1 MRRTVNLSLPE
12 FGFVVA
18 TRAALGAG
26 IGLLA
31 SAGLCK
37 RTRRRLGATLVI
49 IGALTTPPAL
59 YLLFG
64 REAAGG
70 NAAADRGAAAS

>member
-1 MRRTVNLSLPE
+1 MRRRVNLSLPE
-12 FGFVVA
+12 FGFVVV

-70 NAAADRGAAAS
+70 DAAPDRGAAAS